1 MNFRQTLRE
10 NPVSFQ
16 IAPMVDV
23 VFLLLTYF
31 MSASIFGQLEKE
43 IDITVPTA
51 VTAAE
56 PARQEGEVV
65 LNIDAEGGVTVNR
78 QRLESEGLSAM
89 LRRLAELFPGQS
101 VIIRADESTPY
112 RHVIST
118 LDHCRQAGIWNIS
131 FATREPPEAAPAP
144 TP

>member
-1 MNFRQTLRE
+1 MNFRQNLRE

-16 IAPMVDV
+16 IAPMIDI

-51 VTAAE
+51 ITGAE
-56 PARQEGEVV
+56 LARQEGEVI
-65 LNIDAEGGVTVNR
+65 LNIDAEGTVTVNR
-78 QRLESEGLSAM
+78 QRLDADQLRAM

-101 VIIRADESTPY
+101 VILRADERTAY
-112 RHVIST
+112 RHVVAT
-118 LDHCRQAGIWNIS
+118 LDHCRQAGIWNVS
-131 FATREPPEAAPAP
+131 FATREPPGETPANEL
-144 TP
+144 